1 MSSRV
6 TTAVTMGLRE
16 FRRTPVLLG
25 LLAVLPVYYIG
36 SFMYI
41 VPATPLPLTISGES
55 VTVPLTDLMVALMTP
70 LTAGLLTGIVGL
82 FVMQSSKEADG
93 RLGLAGFRS
102 RELIVSRVSLLA
114 AGGLLVSGVSLGVV
128 LVGFT
133 PASIPGFVAGTVLA
147 ALTYGVFG
155 VVVGVSLDR
164 LSGVYVL
171 LFAPIV
177 DLLMFQNPMAAE
189 SPGWVKLLPG
199 YFVTQATMDAAFTP
213 GVNEPYFFGAIGYFA
228 VLLFIAIVMFYR
240 VTDVTQAE

>member
-1 MSSRV
+1 MRSRV

-36 SFMYI
+36 AFMYI
-41 VPATPLPLTISGES
+41 VPATPLPVTISGEA
-55 VTVPLTDLMVALMTP
+55 VTVPLADLVAALMTP
-70 LTAGLLTGIVGL
+70 LTAGLLAGIVGL

-93 RLGLAGFRS
+93 RLRLAGFRS

-164 LSGVYVL
+164 LSGVYVM
-171 LFAPIV
+171 LFAPTV
-177 DLLMFQNPMAAE
+177 DLLLFQNPMAAE

-199 YFVTQATMDAAFTP
+199 YFVTRATMDAAFTS
-213 GVNEPYFFGAIGYFA
+213 GVNAAYFLGAVGYFV
-228 VLLFIAIVMFYR
+228 VLLLVGVGVFYR
-240 VTDVTQAE
+240 VTDVTRGE